1 MAEKSNKTLIL
12 TENQNI
18 ALQSIKNEL
27 EKKFVLSRMIIFGS
41 TARGEADEES
51 DLDVL
56 ILLNQAISHKQKH
69 EIYSMVTHVNLEYD
83 VNINL
88 LIIDKK
94 QWESKRFSALP
105 LRFEVETDGVIFI

>member
-1 MAEKSNKTLIL
+1 MGEKSNRALIL

-18 ALQSIKNEL
+18 ALRSLKNEL
-27 EKKFVLSRMIIFGS
+27 MKKFILSKMIIFGS
-41 TARGEADEES
+41 TPRGEADEES

-56 ILLNQAISHKQKH
+56 VLLNQTVSHKTKH
-69 EIYSMVTHVNLEYD
+69 EIYSIVTHVNLD
-83 VNINL
+83 HNVNIHL

-105 LRFEVETDGVIFI
+105 LRFEVETDGVVFK